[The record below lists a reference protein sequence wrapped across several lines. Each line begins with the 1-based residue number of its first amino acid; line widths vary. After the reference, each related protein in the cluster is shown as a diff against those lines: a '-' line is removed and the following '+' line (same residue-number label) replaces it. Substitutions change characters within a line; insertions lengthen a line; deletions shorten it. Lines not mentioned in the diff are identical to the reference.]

1 MPPSWVFVKNKPLIP
16 KVILLYVPGLDAAL
30 YMSQSRLLS
39 SLKELCGNPKPVL
52 ASSCVPDERHTIDA
66 LLTCRVKRKRQSQT
80 SNQPSESDGGKLS
93 SLADLKDIP
102 FPVKY
107 YTLSKKDLEDNGY
120 SLNLPGFVPTIAAP
134 SGSSPYEILAL
145 DCEMCVTAAGFE
157 LTRVT
162 LVDIKGEVILDKLVK
177 PTNPI
182 TDYNT
187 RFSGITAEMLSDV
200 TTTLQEIQEEF
211 IGLVYKETIL
221 VGHSLENDLLAL
233 RISHDLV
240 IDTAVLYKY
249 NRGTR
254 CKIALRVLAN
264 KYLSRVIQNTGSGHD
279 SVEDARAAL
288 DLAFL
293 KIKYGPDF
301 GSPPSFSRRKLSSI
315 LHECGKRSSLIDE
328 VFVLDRYSDAS
339 CNSIAVFSDDDALSR
354 SMKEVK
360 NDKISFVWTQFSG
373 LISYLRKRAENPE
386 KLKSCVA
393 EAIAL
398 KTCDRKTA
406 RKRAKQI
413 CPELKA
419 ILSELDKKIKKL
431 YDTLPEN
438 AMFILCTGHGDTPL
452 VQRLKQ
458 KLLYASAV
466 SSISCKQL
474 VLFPTFSGVGT
485 RCTIQLALLTPFLKM
500 DVTDKHPFSS
510 CSLAGRMDSEEVGAT
525 DAWVGAAINR
535 KAKHMLA
542 YGTTADKWDEYVRL
556 SKSTCRD
563 ATVRFSTTVVEV
575 FGPQYLREPTE
586 ADTER
591 LLATPEGKL
600 VLASM
605 LSMDISTTCAT
616 IWLMVFIIRGLP
628 LPRPSLSQL
637 RRKDLT
643 VPKDEKELELMWRGH
658 LECSKTVLQFFVDP
672 LNNGTQEPCGK

>member
-1 MPPSWVFVKNKPLIP
+1 MSTPSGSGEADGAAPAASTYYDVFGPDAKPDVIFKEATSDSTLNLQDVQGLVTWVIGEGMPPSWVFVKNKPLIP

-52 ASSCVPDERHTIDA
+52 ASSCIPDERHTIDA

-80 SNQPSESDGGKLS
+80 SNQSYESDGGKLS

-107 YTLSKKDLEDNGY
+107 YTLTKKDLEDNGY
-120 SLNLPGFVPTIAAP
+120 SLKLPGFVPTVAAP

-211 IGLVYKETIL
+211 VGLVYKETIL

-249 NRGTR
+249 NRGPR

-301 GSPPSFSRRKLSSI
+301 GSPPSFSRRKLASI

-373 LISYLRKRAENPE
+373 LISYLRKRAEDPE

-406 RKRAKQI
+406 RKRAKQV

-438 AMFILCTGHGDTPL
+438 AMFIICTGHGDTPL
-452 VQRLKQ
+452 VQRLK
-458 KLLYASAV
+458 KMLNHGEETVDSRENIV
-466 SSISCKQL
+466 H
-474 VLFPTFSGVGT
+474 
-485 RCTIQLALLTPFLKM
+485 ALEDLQAQAEVALCFCC
-500 DVTDKHPFSS
+500 VKH
-510 CSLAGRMDSEEVGAT
+510 
-525 DAWVGAAINR
+525 
-535 KAKHMLA
+535 
-542 YGTTADKWDEYVRL
+542 
-556 SKSTCRD
+556 
-563 ATVRFSTTVVEV
+563 
-575 FGPQYLREPTE
+575 
-586 ADTER
+586 
-591 LLATPEGKL
+591 
-600 VLASM
+600 
-605 LSMDISTTCAT
+605 
-616 IWLMVFIIRGLP
+616 
-628 LPRPSLSQL
+628 
-637 RRKDLT
+637 
-643 VPKDEKELELMWRGH
+643 
-658 LECSKTVLQFFVDP
+658 
-672 LNNGTQEPCGK
+672 